1 MPDPK
6 RLDSIAALVD
16 LICVCMLTGGYFI
29 CAVLF
34 AIISIKHLLSD

>member
-1 MPDPK
+1 MPNPK

-16 LICVCMLTGGYFI
+16 LVCVIMLTGGYFI